1 MMFDPASY
9 SFSFYSLPVLVVGV
23 LNGGLGIATL
33 RRERASVVS
42 VTFCAM
48 TLSTTLWL
56 LSFAAVYSTGDP
68 SVARAWVLVEH
79 FGLVLIP
86 TTVFLFSAAV
96 TGQLQEKQAFA
107 WFSGA
112 YAMAL
117 FGIVV
122 GSDRLL
128 TGVHHYFWGY
138 YPTYGPLVPLLLG
151 HFGVFLGASL
161 HMYRVTAATTRSDAQ
176 RRRLKSILVA
186 LSIAYLGTVDFLPT
200 FGVPVYPFGSL
211 FICAFAVFA
220 ARAIWRYRLVDIT
233 PALAARQII
242 NTMREGLLVIDR
254 DGAIRLVNDAAAD
267 MFGTARANLLGA
279 QGTEIDSRLTDSSLD
294 RLVGS
299 DDVSLSEASYRRRD
313 GNTGT
318 AIVSVSRLRDRRG
331 EWVGTVHIFHDIT
344 ERKRAEEQIRYLAFH
359 DVLTGAANRSVL
371 MDRLS
376 QAVAQ
381 ARRDGSAV
389 GLIFIDLDGFKS
401 VNDTRGHDAG
411 DVLLRDIA
419 DQIRGLL
426 REGDTLARVGGDE
439 FVALLPRVHDADEA
453 EQVAKRILSQLSERA
468 TAQASG
474 VAASLGIAMYP
485 QDGEEAETLLG
496 RADAA
501 MYEAKKSGGNTC
513 RIFGSLDT
521 AENSAA

>member
-1 MMFDPASY
+1 
-9 SFSFYSLPVLVVGV
+9 
-23 LNGGLGIATL
+23 
-33 RRERASVVS
+33 
-42 VTFCAM
+42 
-48 TLSTTLWL
+48 
-56 LSFAAVYSTGDP
+56 
-68 SVARAWVLVEH
+68 
-79 FGLVLIP
+79 
-86 TTVFLFSAAV
+86 
-96 TGQLQEKQAFA
+96 
-107 WFSGA
+107 
-112 YAMAL
+112 
-117 FGIVV
+117 
-122 GSDRLL
+122 
-128 TGVHHYFWGY
+128 
-138 YPTYGPLVPLLLG
+138 
-151 HFGVFLGASL
+151 
-161 HMYRVTAATTRSDAQ
+161 MYRVTAATTRSDAQ

-200 FGVPVYPFGSL
+200 LGVPVYPFGSL
-211 FICAFAVFA
+211 FICAFVVFA

-242 NTMREGLLVIDR
+242 NTMREGLLVVDR

-313 GNTGT
+313 GDTGT

-331 EWVGTVHIFHDIT
+331 EWVGTVYIFHDIT
-344 ERKRAEEQIRYLAFH
+344 ERKHAEEQIRYLAFH

-376 QAVAQ
+376 QAMAQ
-381 ARRDGSAV
+381 ARRDGSTVA
-389 GLIFIDLDGFKS
+389 LIFIDLDGFKG

-453 EQVAKRILSQLSERA
+453 EQVAKRMLSRLSERA
-468 TAQASG
+468 TAQAAG

-485 QDGEEAETLLG
+485 QDGEDAETLLR

-501 MYEAKKSGGNTC
+501 MYEAKKYGGNHC
-513 RIFGSLDT
+513 RLFGSLDT
-521 AENSAA
+521 AEHPAA